1 MSSGMP
7 LEESRRTG
15 LVNIQVS
22 VDGDTCYSF
31 EIERQ
36 HESKFFEDL
45 DTFVYIHTDDVGEND
60 A

>member
-1 MSSGMP
+1 MP